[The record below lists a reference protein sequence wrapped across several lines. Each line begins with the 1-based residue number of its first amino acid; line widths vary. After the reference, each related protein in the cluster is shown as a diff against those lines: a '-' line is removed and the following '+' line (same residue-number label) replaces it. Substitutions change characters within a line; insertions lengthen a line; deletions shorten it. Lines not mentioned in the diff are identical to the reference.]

1 MLSVFDLV
9 AILLMLTEAFAWINH
24 CLIRLPHAIG
34 VLFMGLG
41 ASLVLIEIEL
51 AFPNILL
58 YEDLA
63 GIIRQID
70 FQATVLNGMLA
81 FLLVA
86 RALHVADTLIRI
98 VNGHLNSAI
107 DDLVPWAYAPRE
119 ELLRDAA

>member
-1 MLSVFDLV
+1 
-9 AILLMLTEAFAWINH
+9 
-24 CLIRLPHAIG
+24 
-34 VLFMGLG
+34 MGLG

-81 FLLVA
+81 FLLFA
-86 RALHVADTLIRI
+86 GALHVADTLIRI
-98 VNGHLNSAI
+98 VNGHLNSTI
-107 DDLVPWAYAPRE
+107 DDLLPWAYAPRE
-119 ELLRDAA
+119 ELLRDVA